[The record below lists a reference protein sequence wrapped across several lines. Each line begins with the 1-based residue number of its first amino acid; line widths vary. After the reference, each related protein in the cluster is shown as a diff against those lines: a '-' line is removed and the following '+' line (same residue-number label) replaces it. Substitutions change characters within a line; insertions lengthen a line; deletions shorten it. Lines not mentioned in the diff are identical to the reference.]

1 MSKIRVLVTD
11 DSAFMR
17 KVISD
22 ILSTDP
28 DIEVID
34 RARNGLECIEKCKQL
49 NPHVVTLDIEMPV
62 MNGLEALKALM
73 RDYPLP
79 VVMLSSLT
87 REGADATIEA
97 LEAGA
102 FDFVTK
108 PSGPISLDIH
118 KVADR
123 LIERVKAAAL
133 SKARMKKVP
142 LAPRTI
148 KPLDPRPAV
157 SGAEATT
164 SAEPKPGVSAAS
176 QAPGDTAAPGAS
188 PAPIAPVPPSGAF
201 ASEPVVANKPL
212 LDGKLQKRWVAGS
225 KARLVV
231 LGTSTGGPKALQ
243 VVLTAL
249 PADFPAPIA
258 VVQHMPAGFTKS
270 LAQRLNTLSHIRVT
284 EVQDGEL
291 LEPGTAY
298 IAPGGYHFE
307 VRLVN
312 GRLQAHLQ
320 QEEPRGGHR
329 PSVDVLFESVSRLTN
344 VDKWAII
351 MTGMGNDGT
360 KGLKMM
366 KEHGLVTSIV
376 EDESTCVVY
385 GMPRSAVL
393 AGLADNIAPVDK
405 IPELLCKL
413 VH

>member
-22 ILSTDP
+22 ILSTDS

-34 RARNGLECIEKCKQL
+34 RARNGLDCIEKCQKLQPDVL
-49 NPHVVTLDIEMPV
+49 TLDIEMPV
-62 MNGLEALKALM
+62 MNGLQALEKLM
-73 RDYPLP
+73 SDHP
-79 VVMLSSLT
+79 VPTVMISSLT
-87 REGADATIEA
+87 REGADATIRA
-97 LEAGA
+97 LELGA

-123 LIERVKAAAL
+123 LIERVKAAAA
-133 SKARMKKVP
+133 SNMRGKRVPMAEKTTEARPVTQTM
-142 LAPRTI
+142 LRFE
-148 KPLDPRPAV
+148 PRP
-157 SGAEATT
+157 
-164 SAEPKPGVSAAS
+164 PLRSAAPPVSVHLS
-176 QAPGDTAAPGAS
+176 QQ
-188 PAPIAPVPPSGAF
+188 V
-201 ASEPVVANKPL
+201 
-212 LDGKLQKRWVAGS
+212 RAGT
-225 KARLVV
+225 KLVV

-243 VVLTAL
+243 TVLTAL

-258 VVQHMPAGFTKS
+258 IVQHMPAGFTKS
-270 LAQRLNTLSHIRVT
+270 LAQRLNSLSDIRVT
-284 EVQDGEL
+284 EVQDGEI

-307 VRLVN
+307 VCSN
-312 GRLQAHLQ
+312 QGRLQARLNQ
-320 QEEPRGGHR
+320 QEPRAGHR

-360 KGLKMM
+360 KGLQRM
-366 KEHGLVTSIV
+366 KEQGTVTSII
-376 EDESTCVVY
+376 EAESTCVVY
-385 GMPRSAVL
+385 GMPRSAIQ
-393 AGLADNIAPVDK
+393 AGLADNVAPLDK

-413 VH
+413 MQ

>member
-49 NPHVVTLDIEMPV
+49 NPDVLTLDIEMPV
-62 MNGLEALKALM
+62 MDGLTALKSLM
-73 RDYPLP
+73 RDHPLP
-79 VVMLSSLT
+79 IVMLSSLT
-87 REGADATIEA
+87 REGADATIQA
-97 LEAGA
+97 LELGA

-118 KVADR
+118 KVGDR
-123 LIERVKAAAL
+123 LIERVKAAYLTKGRLQRQSAIQN
-133 SKARMKKVP
+133 
-142 LAPRTI
+142 TI
-148 KPLDPRPAV
+148 KPPVSDPLQPV
-157 SGAEATT
+157 
-164 SAEPKPGVSAAS
+164 KPVV
-176 QAPGDTAAPGAS
+176 
-188 PAPIAPVPPSGAF
+188 PVPVP
-201 ASEPVVANKPL
+201 ETTVATPTVIERAMPPRRIGMAKP
-212 LDGKLQKRWVAGS
+212 
-225 KARLVV
+225 RLVT

-243 VVLTAL
+243 IVLTAL

-270 LAQRLNTLSHIRVT
+270 LAQRLNTLSKIHVT
-284 EVQDGEL
+284 EVEDGQV

-298 IAPGGYHFE
+298 IAPGGFHFE
-307 VRLVN
+307 VRQVN
-312 GRLQAHLQ
+312 GRLQAHLH

-366 KEHGLVTSIV
+366 KELGTVTSIV

-385 GMPRSAVL
+385 GMPRSAVH
-393 AGLADNIAPVDK
+393 AGLADNVAPVDK
-405 IPELLCKL
+405 IPVLLCKL

>member
-28 DIEVID
+28 DIEVIE

-49 NPHVVTLDIEMPV
+49 NPDVLTLDIEMPV
-62 MNGLEALKALM
+62 MNGLEALKSLM
-73 RDYPLP
+73 SEHPIP
-79 VVMLSSLT
+79 IVMLSSLT
-87 REGADATIEA
+87 REGAEATIEA

-118 KVADR
+118 KVGAR
-123 LIERVKAAAL
+123 LIERVKAASLAKGRL
-133 SKARMKKVP
+133 KKTPPAPKAG
-142 LAPRTI
+142 
-148 KPLDPRPAV
+148 KPLDPPLTALSPPPAAPAPV
-157 SGAEATT
+157 LTPASELPA
-164 SAEPKPGVSAAS
+164 AEPKL
-176 QAPGDTAAPGAS
+176 
-188 PAPIAPVPPSGAF
+188 PARRSG
-201 ASEPVVANKPL
+201 SMKP
-212 LDGKLQKRWVAGS
+212 
-225 KARLVV
+225 RLVA

-243 VVLTAL
+243 VVLAAI
-249 PADFPAPIA
+249 PVDFPAPIA

-270 LAQRLNTLSHIRVT
+270 LAQRLNTLSQIRVT
-284 EVQDGEL
+284 EAEDGEI

-307 VRLVN
+307 VRQVN
-312 GRLQAHLQ
+312 GRLQAHLHQ
-320 QEEPRGGHR
+320 AEPRGGHR
-329 PSVDVLFESVSRLTN
+329 PSVDVLFESLSRLTN

-360 KGLKMM
+360 KGLKAM
-366 KEHGLVTSIV
+366 KEHGSVTSIV

-385 GMPRSAVL
+385 GMPRSAVQ